1 MESDSILHFNIRI
14 LHPGCISKLCWK
26 WTIICDLYLQGR
38 VSEIQPCHSLQRAVL
53 FWVFFLGGG
62 GSNIRNFLSLRN
74 MKIAWTWYSSAWL
87 RTASEPDYFSCWP
100 ERHTCVAPWHYRAHV
115 WRLRLTC
122 PGVSYMTASLWT
134 SWFLRRCGEISWRL
148 FGPLV

>member
-53 FWVFFLGGG
+53 FWSFFWGGEGVIYVISCRLGTWK
-62 GSNIRNFLSLRN
+62 SLGLDIHPRD
-74 MKIAWTWYSSAWL
+74 SAL
-87 RTASEPDYFSCWP
+87 LQSLTTSLVDRSVT
-100 ERHTCVAPWHYRAHV
+100 HV
-115 WRLRLTC
+115 WHLDIMKTSSNMSWCIIHDCLT
-122 PGVSYMTASLWT
+122 LD
-134 SWFLRRCGEISWRL
+134 FLISA
-148 FGPLV
+148 